1 MVYWLIKGIL
11 VTIDDCWV
19 ELADTTNGWP
29 EDPGSARNN
38 QNKETK
44 KERKK
49 RGKKGRKNKAEQ
61 SGPGRSWIFMFCVS
75 VMTTRKSNAAPIG
88 QQVQILRKLLCASC
102 SARPSLNYFK
112 QNSKGLKKNPWPS
125 CLKPTLLPF
134 PRLPIYTHS
143 MP

>member
-61 SGPGRSWIFMFCVS
+61 SGPGRSQAFKICVS

-88 QQVQILRKLLCASC
+88 QQVQMLYNLLCASC
-102 SARPSLNYFK
+102 SARTS
-112 QNSKGLKKNPWPS
+112 
-125 CLKPTLLPF
+125 
-134 PRLPIYTHS
+134 
-143 MP
+143 